1 MKFSIGVQALLT
13 FAGAALVATLSN
25 TADGLSYG
33 AGAGTVFLNFI
44 FLSAGW
50 GLIFR
55 KKWVAVAIA
64 IIVIKYAILGALL
77 YYLMQQPW
85 LNLTWFAVGVASFV
99 GTALIYAKR
108 HHGV

>member
-13 FAGAALVATLSN
+13 IVGGVLVATLSN
-25 TADGLSYG
+25 TMNGWSFG
-33 AGAGTVFLNFI
+33 AGAGTVLVNFV

-55 KKWVAVAIA
+55 KKWVALAIA